1 MARKNFKS
9 DLGEL
14 ITGSNIELDVSNDE
28 EKDNNDKL
36 NFVIDQLNKE
46 LHLWRTGKLTVDTF
60 ENSIKE
66 YGLKY
71 DAETNLFSK
80 I

>member
-14 ITGSNIELDVSNDE
+14 ITGSNIELDVSE
-28 EKDNNDKL
+28 EKGNNDSEKL
-36 NFVIDQLNKE
+36 NFLINQLNKE
-46 LHLWRTGKLTVDTF
+46 LHLWRTGKLTVDKF
-60 ENSIKE
+60 KSSIKE
-66 YGLKY
+66 YDLKY
-71 DAETNLFSK
+71 DAETNQFSK